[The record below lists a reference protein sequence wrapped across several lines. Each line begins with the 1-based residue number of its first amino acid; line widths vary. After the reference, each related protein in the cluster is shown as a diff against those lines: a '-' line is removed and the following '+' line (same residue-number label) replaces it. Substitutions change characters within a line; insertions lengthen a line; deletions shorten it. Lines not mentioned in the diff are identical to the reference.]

1 MLDIKPT
8 SVVRLL
14 VVATLAGLCLSS
26 VWFQIQAKGTYVEGI
41 EREPTLWANYT
52 IDGDVEVI
60 ELEISNA
67 TPLMVYWLERDNVQD
82 PNSSNS
88 SNTENP
94 NNGSEQDEE
103 EGGDSFLNLSRARI
117 IVKILAIL
125 CCLLELACVIRP
137 KKITRGVAIGVWFAG
152 LFALTILVPVSVVTG
167 FSSDGMQPGDGFDT
181 DEKNGAKQFA
191 HGTFDSGLE
200 VSPVAIVWSFESEGY
215 DLGLVEEQHR
225 DSVRQSPPEEGEHG
239 ADSFIRFAGDVS
251 IVTSEGVWFWLSIPL
266 FLILIT
272 MLDGIVNRIL
282 ETKNNLEQDSE
293 DLLINEENE
302 S

>member
-14 VVATLAGLCLSS
+14 VVATLAVFCLSS

-60 ELEISNA
+60 ELEISNS
-67 TPLMVYWLERDNVQD
+67 TPLIVYWLERDDVQD

-94 NNGSEQDEE
+94 NNGSAQDEG
-103 EGGDSFLNLSRARI
+103 EGVDSFLNLSRTRI

-125 CCLLELACVIRP
+125 CCLLELACLIRP

-191 HGTFDSGLE
+191 HSTFDSGLE

-225 DSVRQSPPEEGEHG
+225 DSVRQSPPGEGEPG

-251 IVTSEGVWFWLSIPL
+251 IVTSEGVWFWLAVPL
-266 FLILIT
+266 FFILIT
-272 MLDGIVNRIL
+272 VLDKIVIRII
-282 ETKNNLEQDSE
+282 ENSAYDENHDQIDGE
-293 DLLINEENE
+293 DEE